1 MGQVSASPP
10 ATVPFFHLDDCHA
23 RRVIQVVRCI
33 LATEVAEQSFGML
46 IDGRLTMKALRA
58 CRRIR
63 LDEDYDEI
71 AKYTGPSQ
79 DTISMFRSLREQ
91 FDLSHVL
98 IKASSA
104 ERFQRSTVQ
113 PSSADFQRG
122 LLDLV
127 VSMVHDL
134 AINIFGE
141 LHRFKYQNT
150 PHQGLERALLPDF
163 RHPKYLQSYLYPH
176 GPTELVG
183 YWMETRLFGGVVVF
197 EHGNPPGEVSIN
209 PQPLPVFLCILY
221 TCSKVPY
228 FNRTQP
234 GVPWIHF
241 PYEGIMRMSDKQLDA
256 FTQLAFT
263 TSPVSDPAAVSDLL
277 PFKAE
282 PDVQYV
288 DSFDAYEFGL
298 FRNYFEHNPP
308 PNISR
313 FSCTSMGRN
322 VTYPDW
328 LREYLKKS

>member
-1 MGQVSASPP
+1 MSNCSVRESLPHGRAVVPSVVNMGEVSASPP
-10 ATVPFFHLDDCHA
+10 TTVPFFHLDDCHA
-23 RRVIQVVRCI
+23 RRVIQALRRI
-33 LATEVAEQSFGML
+33 LATEVAEESFSML

-63 LDEDYDEI
+63 LGEDYDEI

-104 ERFQRSTVQ
+104 ERFQRSAVQ

-134 AINIFGE
+134 AVSIFEE
-141 LHRFKYQNT
+141 LHRSKYQTT
-150 PHQGLERALLPDF
+150 PHQGPERALLPDF

-176 GPTELVG
+176 GPIELVG

-197 EHGNPPGEVSIN
+197 EHGNPLGEPGA
-209 PQPLPVFLCILY
+209 
-221 TCSKVPY
+221 
-228 FNRTQP
+228 
-234 GVPWIHF
+234 PWIHL

-263 TSPVSDPAAVSDLL
+263 ISPVPDAAAVSDLL

-282 PDVQYV
+282 PDAQYV
-288 DSFDAYEFGL
+288 DSFDAYKFGL
-298 FRNYFEHNPP
+298 FRNCFEHNPP

-313 FSCTSMGRN
+313 FSCTAMGRN

-328 LREYLKKS
+328 VCLEAPGVV

>member
-1 MGQVSASPP
+1 MGDPSASPP
-10 ATVPFFHLDDCHA
+10 TTVPFFHLDDCHA
-23 RRVIQVVRCI
+23 RRVLQALHCI

-63 LDEDYDEI
+63 LSEDYDEI

-134 AINIFGE
+134 AVSIFEE
-141 LHRFKYQNT
+141 LHRSKYQNT
-150 PHQGLERALLPDF
+150 PHQGPERPLLPDF

-176 GPTELVG
+176 GPIELVG

-197 EHGNPPGEVSIN
+197 EHGNPPGE
-209 PQPLPVFLCILY
+209 
-221 TCSKVPY
+221 
-228 FNRTQP
+228 P
-234 GVPWIHF
+234 GAPWIHF

-263 TSPVSDPAAVSDLL
+263 TCPVSDAAAASDLL

-298 FRNYFEHNPP
+298 FRNCFEHNPP

-313 FSCTSMGRN
+313 FSCTAMGRN

-328 LREYLKKS
+328 VREYLKKS